1 MRWSGN
7 PAILFAPRKTIC
19 TYYTEQL
26 SSVFSF
32 GLMPII
38 GCHFSLVGN
47 WNTGYITVI
56 LKIHVWF
63 IFTLNLLN
71 KITVFFLI
79 KYEQIYFDTVFHL
92 LLQFIVLFLRHKL
105 IIKFNFNNAR
115 WLYSYAFRGYFFFS
129 GFSNNYRSFFLLL
142 LKNFLLND
150 PECESNSRWKKFGKS
165 W

>member
-19 TYYTEQL
+19 TYYTKQL

-38 GCHFSLVGN
+38 MCHFSLVGN

-115 WLYSYAFRGYFFFS
+115 CTVMRSEVTFFLS
-129 GFSNNYRSFFLLL
+129 GFSNNYGSFFFF
-142 LKNFLLND
+142 N
-150 PECESNSRWKKFGKS
+150 
-165 W
+165 